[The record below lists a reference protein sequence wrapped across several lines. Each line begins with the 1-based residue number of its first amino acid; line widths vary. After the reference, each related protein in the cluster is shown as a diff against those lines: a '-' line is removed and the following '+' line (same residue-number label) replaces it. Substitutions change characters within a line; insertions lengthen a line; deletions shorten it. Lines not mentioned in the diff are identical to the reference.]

1 MFNIFTILS
10 FFEIKLQRRA
20 LLFLWKHVLEDRF
33 LWADRYV
40 FFMVCSVFFYQR
52 TWQIKRV
59 YNSYFLIIP
68 EIKVD
73 LKKKQLLYC
82 ILTLKQKWRNWQQ
95 KKNKKNEY
103 LNNKT
108 ICKFW
113 YLLIANIIKTTFN
126 ASLLLWGVGK
136 KLNEWRDYND

>member
-1 MFNIFTILS
+1 MRSNYRGGLCYFYENMYLKTDFCGQIDMS
-10 FFEIKLQRRA
+10 FSWF
-20 LLFLWKHVLEDRF
+20 VRF
-33 LWADRYV
+33 
-40 FFMVCSVFFYQR
+40 FFYQR